1 MPIVWVSFSGRRE
14 LTATLVGTFIF
25 LYAYQLITVYSQESA
40 LVLTGL
46 LLLLAVMFVPE
57 GFVVGL
63 AKLAR
68 MPWRK
73 GSATQLSLQPGE

>member
-1 MPIVWVSFSGRRE
+1 
-14 LTATLVGTFIF
+14 
-25 LYAYQLITVYSQESA
+25 LITVYSQQSA

-63 AKLAR
+63 AKLGR

-73 GSATQLSLQPGE
+73 GSPTQLSLQPGE